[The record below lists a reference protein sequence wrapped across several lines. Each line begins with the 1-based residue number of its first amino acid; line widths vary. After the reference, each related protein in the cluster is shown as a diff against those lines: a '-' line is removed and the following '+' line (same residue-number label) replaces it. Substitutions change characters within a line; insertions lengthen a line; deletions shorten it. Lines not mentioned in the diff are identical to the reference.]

1 MKLPDV
7 QIELRDIAKFIRVA
21 KQPHQIE
28 YCAKRIDKLAD
39 EISRKPAISKSSAKS
54 RRITA
59 AVKCSIVNLHELH
72 PDWSQQEIAVQL
84 GINAGR
90 VSETLAGFRT

>member
-39 EISRKPAISKSSAKS
+39 EISRKPAISKSPSKS
-54 RRITA
+54 RRITTEI
-59 AVKCSIVNLHELH
+59 KSEIIHLHELYPH
-72 PDWSQQEIAVQL
+72 WSQQKIAVAL
-84 GINAGR
+84 HINAGR

>member
-39 EISRKPAISKSSAKS
+39 EISRKPALPKAPTKSERCGAAKKAEIW
-54 RRITA
+54 RM
-59 AVKCSIVNLHELH
+59 KDEY
-72 PDWSQQEIAVQL
+72 PDMTQQEIDVALNV
-84 GINAGR
+84 NAGR